1 MSSYY
6 TFPSIKPS
14 FVDWKAINNKKGIL
28 FVRNR
33 DIVSPCLICF
43 ISILFQTFLS
53 NVHTNVLVLSCFLY
67 IQTSEFECLFTLFHL
82 SCPIYKF
89 FLYLFL
95 FKKLNRI
102 LYKGCFYSPWHIK
115 HPHTN
120 FFRLHWTLLIRR
132 YKKSNRI
139 YFVNVAIIHS
149 LQFGNINLLSDNS
162 S

>member
-1 MSSYY
+1 M
-6 TFPSIKPS
+6 KPS
-14 FVDWKAINNKKGIL
+14 FVDWTAINNKKGIL
-28 FVRNR
+28 FFRNR

-43 ISILFQTFLS
+43 ISILFQTFLW

-102 LYKGCFYSPWHIK
+102 LYKGCFHSLWHIK

-120 FFRLHWTLLIRR
+120 SLDYISHCLLEDIRNRIVSILLIWQLFTL
-132 YKKSNRI
+132 YYLGIQI
-139 YFVNVAIIHS
+139 YSVTIAVK
-149 LQFGNINLLSDNS
+149 
-162 S
+162 